1 MLSVE
6 KLDSLTPEIID
17 FLSDVLGGYDDYFV
31 EEINSHVSELWKVNG
46 GESYSITRLEF
57 DHCKNKTVLVV
68 CVYKGKNI
76 EQFCDHVLK
85 IVDVNTWSIRF
96 HTEKIAFAKW
106 MGSKYNF
113 GRPELVLIRE

>member
-1 MLSVE
+1 MLTIE
-6 KLDSLTPEIID
+6 KLDRLTPPIIE
-17 FLSDVLGGYDDYFV
+17 FLSDVLGGYDAYFI
-31 EEINSHVSELWKVNG
+31 EEIDRGISELWRVNS

-76 EQFCDHVLK
+76 EQFCDYVLK
-85 IVDVNTWSIRF
+85 IVDVQKWSIRF

-106 MGSKYNF
+106 MASRYNF
-113 GRPELVLIRE
+113 GKPEIVLKRE